1 MGFNRPRN
9 NDHTVRIFSLTQS
22 RTLDTLRFP
31 TPMNH
36 ATISPDGKFLL
47 AVGDEPQAFFCGR
60 TCLPSLPN
68 DGEPAYARY
77 EWHEIAEPKLSL
89 AHSSDACFSTAFS
102 PSGHICAVASQTGII
117 TIFDTSMIRDDM
129 DPDDA
134 VLDVLK
140 SSRPCVGRDFC
151 GAVRSMSFAPA
162 PWDLFA
168 WAEDQGRVCV
178 IDLRN
183 AFLSRQTIEL
193 ETDSPSLNRASM
205 SDLED
210 SHGTAEQRVLE
221 IEARFVQRHREALDA
236 QDHLAAVNHATNFME
251 LAAERRRIEREAR
264 EGGTSAL
271 HEELNSLTESERQ
284 MLDTIRISRI
294 QENEER
300 ADAAHQT
307 AFSVNYVPT
316 SGEGLVDAQLS
327 LGSSSNSSS
336 SISQNALQSGRG
348 TGSIQDYMRQRSL
361 DHSRAGD
368 QPRHRS
374 AMVMPNGNPTNNS
387 NSAHPSNLAPIG
399 TATPTLSASPS
410 RLASAAEATVTAP
423 TSREPSW
430 QTMVDAIAP
439 GTPIGE
445 AATRLRRERDTAL
458 ARTVDR
464 RVQQQQQATQQAA
477 RLERV
482 RNASANMQRLRQLH
496 GMTVERARAVENL
509 WDDHELELRRFQ
521 ETRGRRDEGV
531 RTMGVGWSDDGRNL

>member
-1 MGFNRPRN
+1 
-9 NDHTVRIFSLTQS
+9 
-22 RTLDTLRFP
+22 
-31 TPMNH
+31 MNH

-60 TCLPSLPN
+60 TRLPSAQS

-117 TIFDTSMIRDDM
+117 TIFDTSMIQDEM

-140 SSRPCVGRDFC
+140 SSRPCIGRDFC
-151 GAVRSMSFAPA
+151 GAVRAMSFAPA

-168 WAEDQGRVCV
+168 WTEDQGRVCV

-193 ETDSPSLNRASM
+193 ETDSPSLNRVIM

-210 SHGTAEQRVLE
+210 SHSTAEQRVLE
-221 IEARFVQRHREALDA
+221 IEARFIQRHREALEA
-236 QDHLAAVNHATNFME
+236 QDHLAAVNHAANFME

-264 EGGTSAL
+264 EGGTAAL
-271 HEELNSLTESERQ
+271 REEHNSLTESERQ
-284 MLDTIRISRI
+284 MLDTIRMSRFR
-294 QENEER
+294 ENEQER

-307 AFSVNYVPT
+307 PYSVNYVPT
-316 SGEGLVDAQLS
+316 SADGLVDA
-327 LGSSSNSSS
+327 GSSSNNSS
-336 SISQNALQSGRG
+336 SISQNTPQSSRG

-361 DHSRAGD
+361 DRSRAGERTY
-368 QPRHRS
+368 QPRRRS
-374 AMVMPNGNPTNNS
+374 SVVISNGNPTNNS
-387 NSAHPSNLAPIG
+387 NSAHPSSLAPIG
-399 TATPTLSASPS
+399 AAAPTLSASPS
-410 RLASAAEATVTAP
+410 RLASTTEANAGVPTA
-423 TSREPSW
+423 REPSR
-430 QTMVDAIAP
+430 QTMVDGVAP
-439 GTPIGE
+439 GNSISE
-445 AATRLRRERDTAL
+445 AATRLRHERDTAL
-458 ARTVDR
+458 TRTVDR

-509 WDDHELELRRFQ
+509 YDDHELDTLRRFQ

-531 RTMGVGWSDDGRNL
+531 RTMGVGWSGDGRNL

>member
-1 MGFNRPRN
+1 
-9 NDHTVRIFSLTQS
+9 
-22 RTLDTLRFP
+22 
-31 TPMNH
+31 MNH
-36 ATISPDGKFLL
+36 ATIAPDGKLLL

-60 TCLPSLPN
+60 TSLPSLPN

-117 TIFDTSMIRDDM
+117 TIFDTSMVRDDM

-140 SSRPCVGRDFC
+140 SSRPCLGRDFC

-193 ETDSPSLNRASM
+193 ETDSPSLNRAIM
-205 SDLED
+205 SDLD
-210 SHGTAEQRVLE
+210 YGHSTAEQRVLE
-221 IEARFVQRHREALDA
+221 IDVLQRHREVVDA
-236 QDHLAAVNHATNFME
+236 QDHLATVNHAANFTE
-251 LAAERRRIEREAR
+251 LAAERRRVEREAR
-264 EGGTSAL
+264 DGGTSAL
-271 HEELNSLTESERQ
+271 RDELNSLTESERQ
-284 MLDTIRISRI
+284 ILDTIRMSRI
-294 QENEER
+294 QENEQER
-300 ADAAHQT
+300 ADAAQQT
-307 AFSVNYVPT
+307 PFSVNYVPT
-316 SGEGLVDAQLS
+316 SAEGIVGAQLS
-327 LGSSSNSSS
+327 FGSSSNNSS
-336 SISQNALQSGRG
+336 SISQNALQLGRG

-361 DHSRAGD
+361 DRNRAGERTY
-368 QPRHRS
+368 QPRRRS
-374 AMVMPNGNPTNNS
+374 SVVISNGNPTSNS
-387 NSAHPSNLAPIG
+387 NSAHPSSLAPIG
-399 TATPTLSASPS
+399 TATPTLSTSPS
-410 RLASAAEATVTAP
+410 RLTSTTEATATAP

-430 QTMVDAIAP
+430 QTMVEAIAP

-445 AATRLRRERDTAL
+445 AASRLRRERDTAL

-464 RVQQQQQATQQAA
+464 RVQQQQQAQQAA
-477 RLERV
+477 RLDRL
-482 RNASANMQRLRQLH
+482 RNTSANMQRLRQLH

-509 WDDHELELRRFQ
+509 YDDHELDMLRHFQ

>member
-1 MGFNRPRN
+1 
-9 NDHTVRIFSLTQS
+9 
-22 RTLDTLRFP
+22 
-31 TPMNH
+31 MNH
-36 ATISPDGKFLL
+36 ATISPDGKYLL

-60 TCLPSLPN
+60 TRLPSLPN
-68 DGEPAYARY
+68 DEEPMYARY

-193 ETDSPSLNRASM
+193 ETDSPSLDRAIM

-210 SHGTAEQRVLE
+210 SHSTAEQRVLE
-221 IEARFVQRHREALDA
+221 LEARFGQRHREALDA
-236 QDHLAAVNHATNFME
+236 QDQMAAVNHAANFME

-264 EGGTSAL
+264 EGGTTL
-271 HEELNSLTESERQ
+271 REELNSLTESERQ
-284 MLDTIRISRI
+284 MLDTIRMSRI
-294 QENEER
+294 QENEQER

-307 AFSVNYVPT
+307 PFSVNYVPT

-327 LGSSSNSSS
+327 LGSSNNSS
-336 SISQNALQSGRG
+336 SISPNAPQSARG

-361 DHSRAGD
+361 DRSRAGERTY
-368 QPRHRS
+368 QPRRRS
-374 AMVMPNGNPTNNS
+374 SVVISNGNPTNNS
-387 NSAHPSNLAPIG
+387 SSAHPSSLAPIG

-410 RLASAAEATVTAP
+410 RLASSSEATVSAP

-430 QTMVDAIAP
+430 QAMVEAIAP

-464 RVQQQQQATQQAA
+464 RVQQQQQQATQQAA

-521 ETRGRRDEGV
+521 ESRGRRDEGV

>member
-1 MGFNRPRN
+1 
-9 NDHTVRIFSLTQS
+9 
-22 RTLDTLRFP
+22 
-31 TPMNH
+31 MNH
-36 ATISPDGKFLL
+36 ATISPDGRFLL

-60 TCLPSLPN
+60 TSLPSLPK

-140 SSRPCVGRDFC
+140 SSRPCLGRDFC
-151 GAVRSMSFAPA
+151 GAVRSMSFGPA

-178 IDLRN
+178 VDLRN

-193 ETDSPSLNRASM
+193 ETDSPGLNRAIM

-210 SHGTAEQRVLE
+210 NHSTTEQRVLE
-221 IEARFVQRHREALDA
+221 IEARFVQRHREALEA
-236 QDHLAAVNHATNFME
+236 QDHLAAVNHAANFME

-271 HEELNSLTESERQ
+271 REELSSLTESERQ
-284 MLDTIRISRI
+284 MLDTIRMSRI
-294 QENEER
+294 QESEQER

-307 AFSVNYVPT
+307 PFSVNYVPT
-316 SGEGLVDAQLS
+316 SAEGLADAQLS
-327 LGSSSNSSS
+327 LGSSNNSSA
-336 SISQNALQSGRG
+336 ISQNALQSGRG
-348 TGSIQDYMRQRSL
+348 TGSIRDYMRQRSL
-361 DHSRAGD
+361 DRSRAGERTY
-368 QPRHRS
+368 QPRRRS
-374 AMVMPNGNPTNNS
+374 SVVISNGNPTNNS
-387 NSAHPSNLAPIG
+387 NSAHPSSLAPIG

-410 RLASAAEATVTAP
+410 RLASTTEGTATLT

-430 QTMVDAIAP
+430 QTMVEAIPP

-445 AATRLRRERDTAL
+445 AAIRLRRERDTAL

-509 WDDHELELRRFQ
+509 YDDHELDMLRRIQ

-531 RTMGVGWSDDGRNL
+531 RTMGVGWSDNGRNL